1 MADTGKAK
9 DTKPVYDAELP
20 ADEEFEEE
28 PEESTETEAPAK
40 SASSGLRGMFGMG
53 RRGTDKAPA
62 GKPKAKVVA
71 AEPGEGDE
79 AEAED
84 EASEDQAAADEAE
97 GDAAEAAGKDEAPAG
112 DAEAGEGEAE
122 SDEAALAAVAASDKS
137 GRFNLG
143 RGRKAEEE
151 TEKHRGSVRE
161 AHDRVHIDD
170 RPSAVYAL
178 ICAVALIG
186 VLALTWLGGAIPKG
200 AGPTLTPLSV
210 PTTQP
215 SASTSAAA
223 SVSVA
228 ASVSAAPSA
237 TPTPTLAPTPTPSA
251 AASK

>member
-20 ADEEFEEE
+20 ADEEFEGE

-53 RRGTDKAPA
+53 RRGTDK
-62 GKPKAKVVA
+62 PKAKVVD

-79 AEAED
+79 AED
-84 EASEDQAAADEAE
+84 EAAEDEAE
-97 GDAAEAAGKDEAPAG
+97 GDASADEASADEAAEAAGGDEAPAG
-112 DAEAGEGEAE
+112 DAEAGEAE
-122 SDEAALAAVAASDKS
+122 SDEAALAAMAASEKS
-137 GRFNLG
+137 GRFSLG

-151 TEKHRGSVRE
+151 ADKHRGSVRE

-178 ICAVALIG
+178 ICAGALLG
-186 VLALTWLGGAIPKG
+186 VLALTWLGGAIPK
-200 AGPTLTPLSV
+200 ALGPTLTPLVV

-228 ASVSAAPSA
+228 PSVSSAPSA
-237 TPTPTLAPTPTPSA
+237 TPTPTPAPSATPSA